1 MVSSLLWPDQD
12 SCGEGVVYWIFRV
25 FTNVYD
31 DGRVEHVAD
40 INIDSPQTA
49 TDVSTV
55 EDRTNNYLLINTANI
70 CLVID

>member
-12 SCGEGVVYWIFRV
+12 NCGEGVVYWIFRV

-49 TDVSTV
+49 TDVSTA
-55 EDRTNNYLLINTANI
+55 EDRTNNYLIINTANI